1 MTSTF
6 TQHLCV
12 ALLGVAVISSCSRP
26 VAYFQRAPVDSYTAS
41 NTQAVAVVTP
51 TQAVTTPAPPLAEV
65 NSTIT
70 QLETYVRNDSKLSL
84 NKALSKRMVRVK
96 KLLTSTAQ
104 PLESK
109 ATSAPR
115 RMKLVEKLILRK
127 MNKQI
132 SRQLA
137 PNHPEKAMISTG
149 KLIGGLVLLI
159 AGLIMLFAGTGT
171 VAFIGIILSL
181 IGALGLLVSLLGID
195 S

>member
-6 TQHLCV
+6 TQHLCA
-12 ALLGVAVISSCSRP
+12 ALIGIAVISSCSRP
-26 VAYFQRAPVDSYTAS
+26 VAYFQHGPVDPYTAS
-41 NTQAVAVVTP
+41 NTQPVTVATP
-51 TQAVTTPAPPLAEV
+51 TQAVATPAQPIEQV
-65 NSTIT
+65 STTIT
-70 QLETYVRNDSKLSL
+70 QLETYVRNDNKLST
-84 NKALSKRMVRVK
+84 NRALSKRMARVK
-96 KLLTSTAQ
+96 NLLTSTAQ

-109 ATSAPR
+109 MTAAPR
-115 RMKLVEKLILRK
+115 KMNLVEKLMLRK
-127 MNKQI
+127 MNKRF

-149 KLIGGLVLLI
+149 KLIGGAVLLI

-181 IGALGLLVSLLGID
+181 IGALRLLVSLLGID